1 MRVVYMQYSYKARIC
16 LHVLTLQHF
25 CCTYKYQKY
34 KELSAYN
41 GTKNTRSCLHN
52 QLSFLL
58 LHQQYKELSV
68 HSNLSNASGFLYT
81 HTSTKGT
88 RKFVYT
94 LVVEKQEVVYATS
107 CLYYSSNSN
116 IRSCLPTL
124 TLTNREVTYI
134 YISTK
139 STKSF
144 LYILS

>member
-88 RKFVYT
+88 RN
-94 LVVEKQEVVYATS
+94 
-107 CLYYSSNSN
+107 CLHTGSRKT
-116 IRSCLPTL
+116 RSCLRNKLSLLFQQQQYKELFTHPNVNKPRSHL
-124 TLTNREVTYI
+124 YI
-134 YISTK
+134 YQ
-139 STKSF
+139 
-144 LYILS
+144 Y